1 MDNILLLVW
10 GISVTLIVSGLLYY
24 SFQALDFS
32 KLFKPNST
40 LQIKI
45 ILLLVSISCGITCA
59 FGFCMLLNMLLSL

>member
-24 SFQALDFS
+24 AFQALDFS

-45 ILLLVSISCGITCA
+45 ILLLISLSCGIVCA
-59 FGFCMLLNMLLSL
+59 FGLCKLMDIILSL

>member
-10 GISVTLIVSGLLYY
+10 GISITLIVSGLLYY
-24 SFQALDFS
+24 SFQAIDFS

-45 ILLLVSISCGITCA
+45 IMLLVSLSCGVICA
-59 FGFCMLLNMLLSL
+59 FGFCKLMNIILAL

>member
-45 ILLLVSISCGITCA
+45 IMLLISVSCGIICA
-59 FGFCMLLNMLLSL
+59 FGFCKLIDIILEL